1 MHPWKPWIVLAS
13 LAAFAGHAAVIY
25 KWTDADGV
33 IHYSDQ
39 SVPGAE
45 KIYVSGPATNGS
57 ASTPNANAFPQSA
70 PINLGSAP
78 KLAYN
83 IVAISSPTPDQAFFG
98 DDPIAVAL
106 ALDPSLKPGDTVTW
120 HLNGKQLD
128 DQGTNTTQFTLPHLD
143 RGTYAIA
150 ATVTDAQSG
159 QAQSSPSVTFFV
171 RQPSALSPQHRNP

>member
-1 MHPWKPWIVLAS
+1 MLAS

-25 KWTDADGV
+25 KWTDADGLV
-33 IHYSDQ
+33 HYSDQ

-45 KIYVSGPATNGS
+45 KIYVNGPALNGS
-57 ASTPNANAFPQSA
+57 ASTPNSNANPQSA
-70 PINLGSAP
+70 PINLGTAP
-78 KLAYN
+78 KQAYN
-83 IVAISSPTPDQAFFG
+83 IVAISSPTPEQTFFG
-98 DDPIAVAL
+98 DDPIGVAL
-106 ALDPSLKPGDTVTW
+106 ALDPSLKPGDTIIW

-128 DQGTNTTQFTLPHLD
+128 DQGTTSTQFTLPHLD

-159 QAQSSPSVTFFV
+159 QSQSSPSVTFFV

>member
-1 MHPWKPWIVLAS
+1 MLAS

-33 IHYSDQ
+33 VHYSDQ

-45 KIYVSGPATNGS
+45 KIYVNGPALNGS
-57 ASTPNANAFPQSA
+57 ASTPTSANPQTA
-70 PINLGSAP
+70 PINLGTAP
-78 KLAYN
+78 KQAYN
-83 IVAISSPTPDQAFFG
+83 ILSISSPTPEQSFFG
-98 DDPIAVAL
+98 DEAIGVAL
-106 ALDPSLKPGDTVTW
+106 ALDPNLKPGDTVTW

-128 DQGTNTTQFTLPHLD
+128 DQGPTSTQFTLPHLD

-159 QAQSSPSVTFFV
+159 QSQSSPSVTFFV
-171 RQPSALSPQHRNP
+171 RQPSALSPQHRSP